1 MKKFRLHNSNIEVRE
16 DEDKEELLV
25 SSIQEFNKKPPNL
38 KILSNDI
45 VCWSEENSE
54 SFDQI

>member
-25 SSIQEFNKKPPNL
+25 SSIQEFNKKLPNL